1 MNEKKKSIS
10 YSSLENK
17 NIFGIWV
24 YLMSDCI
31 VFSVLFI
38 VHIIMSRHGYN
49 NFLRDNHLF
58 SWFIIFSET
67 LILLFS
73 ALSCSLVKYFL
84 HMNSK
89 KYTLMFLF
97 FTLCLGSIFV
107 YLEFFECLQMFNKG
121 FYPISSGYLSSFF
134 VLLGIHGLHIIFG
147 LLWIL
152 ILMIQILVFNLKS
165 FVNTSIVCFCLFWHF
180 IDIIWIILIACVY
193 FK

>member
-1 MNEKKKSIS
+1 MNIKKKYIS

-31 VFSVLFI
+31 IFAILFV
-38 VHIIMSRHGYN
+38 VHIIMSRHGYD
-49 NFLRDNHLF
+49 NFLQENHLF
-58 SWFIIFSET
+58 SWFIIFLET

-84 HMNSK
+84 HKHSK
-89 KYTLMFLF
+89 KYMLIFLLITF
-97 FTLCLGSIFV
+97 FLGSIFLS
-107 YLEFFECLQMFNKG
+107 LEYFEWLHMFNKG
-121 FYPISSGYLSSFF
+121 FYPTVNGYLSSFF
-134 VLLGIHGLHIIFG
+134 TVLAIHGLHIIFG

-152 ILMIQILVFNLKS
+152 ILIIQILIFDFKN
-165 FVNTSIVCFCLFWHF
+165 FVNVSVICFCLFWHF
-180 IDIIWIILIACVY
+180 IDIIWMILLMCIY